1 MKKLLL
7 ILLFFPLL
15 FTSCVNQEDEKND
28 KTIKE
33 SFSENVIVSFN
44 VTSKN
49 PELTSKKGT
58 DVSTNEMITKTLLS
72 GDKIL
77 FKDFQFTL
85 DNKIEGALNFYS
97 MKGKLMCNTPTEL
110 SVMNMPPDGS
120 GATTYMPDDNIEFS
134 AISLIKI
141 NSINFVISDIKFI
154 ATK

>member
-7 ILLFFPLL
+7 SLLFLPLL

-33 SFSENVIVSFN
+33 SFSENVIVGFN

-120 GATTYMPDDNIEFS
+120 GPTTYMPDDNIEFS

-141 NSINFVISDIKFI
+141 NSINFVISDIKVN